1 MAQCTCAIAAPSSAG
16 ESVLVETSIALLSEK
31 TNATLDRLEL
41 ALSKL
46 GGADA
51 PSQGFG
57 DPAAGR
63 ALALMAAG
71 VEVPETVQMDTDAV
85 RDHLLR
91 LFGLF
96 SGNGPS
102 SSTATD
108 PSEKIALPGPSVRM
122 TPLGFRKL
130 VRAAQLTCKECTD
143 VDVDL
148 IYQQVVRTRG
158 ARMAAADFMVAMAMV
173 AKRLYPGESSQS
185 AAFHRLLSDSLLP
198 WMLQVRA
205 PSGRAR
211 TRARPRVATCPFAR
225 HRLPHAPYMSR
236 GYPTL

>member
-1 MAQCTCAIAAPSSAG
+1 MYDAVIETRSKVVDG
-16 ESVLVETSIALLSEK
+16 MVVETSVARLTDNLNS
-31 TNATLDRLEL
+31 TLDRLEL
-41 ALSKL
+41 ALSKM

-51 PSQGFG
+51 PSQAHS

-71 VEVPETVQMDTDAV
+71 VEVPEAVQMDTDAV

-96 SGNGPS
+96 SGSGAAA
-102 SSTATD
+102 STATE
-108 PSEKIALPGPSVRM
+108 PGERVGLPGPNVRM

-148 IYQQVVRTRG
+148 IYQQVVKTRG
-158 ARMAAADFMVAMAMV
+158 ARMAAADFIVGMAMV
-173 AKRLYPGESSQS
+173 AKRLHPEEPSQS
-185 AAFHRLLSDSLLP
+185 AAFHKLLSSSLLP
-198 WMLQVRA
+198 WMLQVRPRPRA
-205 PSGRAR
+205 PSHRAASSYPRFLLRR
-211 TRARPRVATCPFAR
+211 TRAND
-225 HRLPHAPYMSR
+225 
-236 GYPTL
+236 